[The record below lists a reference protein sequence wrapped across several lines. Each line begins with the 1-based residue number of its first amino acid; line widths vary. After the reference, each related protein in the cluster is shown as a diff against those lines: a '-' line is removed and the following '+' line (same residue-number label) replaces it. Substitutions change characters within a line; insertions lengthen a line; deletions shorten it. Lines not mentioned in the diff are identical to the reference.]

1 VLVGRESE
9 RRRLDRLLADTR
21 LGHSSV
27 LALVGEP
34 GIGKTALLEYA
45 ASEAEG
51 MRVLRARGVES
62 EAEVP
67 FGGLLELL
75 RPALAVVDQIPE
87 PQAEALGG
95 ALALRPG
102 RAGDR
107 FAVGAATLSLL
118 AAYAEQQPLLL
129 LIDDAQSL
137 DPSTA
142 GSLLFA
148 FRRLLADPIG
158 VLIAARAGETSLLD
172 GSDLP
177 VLDLAGLD
185 QEAAA
190 TLATQAAQE
199 ALPPDAAARLFKETG
214 GNPLALVE
222 LAADSSWLG
231 EAHAEGP
238 LPISASIAQAFLRRA
253 RSLPDDTRRTLVLAA
268 ASDDRELAT
277 LGRAAAALGLSVD
290 TLAAAEDA
298 GLVSLGPGSL
308 EFRHPLVRSA
318 IYGEAEA
325 KERRAVHRALADALP
340 DHELDRRAWHLAA
353 AAIGPDGA
361 AASALEQAGVRAR
374 DRSAYGVA
382 ATAFERAARLAVE
395 DEERPELLCAAA
407 DAALNAGLAERA
419 IALLEEARAST
430 PPDPLGYRIDHL
442 HGYLISRRGPV
453 MDGYELLAAA
463 AERAAARDPE
473 LAIVMLAEATHACFY
488 SGDGEKML
496 STAKRADELV
506 PADDRGRARFF
517 ASTALGIALVMA
529 GDGEAGARAL
539 HEATDIL
546 DASEEMREDPRLL
559 VWAAMGPL
567 FVREA
572 ETSPARIDRALAYAR
587 ERSAAGVLPGLLHN
601 IGRAQA
607 MSDAWPAAQASYDE
621 AIRLARESG
630 QRTEEAAAIAGLCW
644 LEARQGLEQ
653 QSRAH
658 AAQAREMCTEL
669 GAGLYEMWTAIAL
682 GELELGLGRPDAA
695 IEHYEEQQR
704 LLDER
709 GVVDADL
716 SPAPEL
722 VDAYL
727 RVGRSDDAA
736 ALVGPFAAA
745 AEAKGQPWAM
755 ARAARCLGLVGS
767 DDEIDERFGEAL
779 ALHERTPD
787 VFETARTHLAYGTR
801 LRRARKRTRAR
812 EELRTAIQ
820 LFDSLGP
827 TPWADL
833 AGVELAATGETARR
847 RDPSTLDE
855 LTPQELQVALLLA
868 EGRTTRQ
875 AAAALF
881 LSPKTIEYHLRGV
894 YRKLGISSREEL
906 AAAVSA
912 RSGRRAASALEQ
924 SQA

>member
-1 VLVGRESE
+1 MLLGRETE
-9 RRRLDRLLADTR
+9 QQTLDRLLADTR

-34 GIGKTALLEYA
+34 GIGKTSLLEYA
-45 ASEAEG
+45 AGQADG

-75 RPALAVVDQIPE
+75 RPALEVVDQIPE

-95 ALALRPG
+95 ALALRPA

-107 FAVGAATLSLL
+107 FAIGAATLSLL
-118 AAYAEQQPLLL
+118 AAFAEREPLLL

-142 GSLLFA
+142 ESLLFA

-158 VLIAARAGETSLLD
+158 VLIAARAGEPSFLD

-177 VLDLAGLD
+177 RLELGGLD
-185 QEAAA
+185 QEASA
-190 TLATQAAQE
+190 TLAERAAPDV
-199 ALPPDAAARLFKETG
+199 LPPEAAARLFEETE

-231 EAHAEGP
+231 EAPPEGP
-238 LPISASIAQAFLRRA
+238 LPISASIARAFLRRSS
-253 RSLPDDTRRTLVLAA
+253 SLPDETRRMLVLAA
-268 ASDDRELAT
+268 ASDDRDLAT
-277 LGRAAAALGLSVD
+277 LERAAASLGLAVD
-290 TLAAAEDA
+290 ALAAAEDA
-298 GLVSLGPGSL
+298 GLVSLSPGAL

-318 IYGEAEA
+318 IYGEADGQ
-325 KERRAVHRALADALP
+325 ERRAAQRALADALP

-353 AAIGPDGA
+353 AALGPDA
-361 AASALEQAGVRAR
+361 AAVSALEQAGARAR
-374 DRSAYGVA
+374 ERSAYSVSA
-382 ATAFERAARLAVE
+382 AAFERAARLSA
-395 DEERPELLCAAA
+395 DDGQRPALLYAAA
-407 DAALNAGLAERA
+407 DAAFTAGLADRA
-419 IALLEEARAST
+419 MALLEEARAFA
-430 PPDPLGYRIDHL
+430 PPDPLGYRIEHL
-442 HGYLISRRGPV
+442 LGYLISRRGRL
-453 MDGYELLAAA
+453 MDGYELLV
-463 AERAAARDPE
+463 EAAARAAPSDPE

-488 SGDGEKML
+488 SGAAEQML
-496 STAKRADELV
+496 RTAERANELV
-506 PADDRGRARFF
+506 PAGDRGRARFF
-517 ASTALGIALVMA
+517 ASTALGTALVVG

-539 HEATDIL
+539 HDAAEIL
-546 DASEEMREDPRLL
+546 DASEELREDPRLL
-559 VWAAMGPL
+559 VWAALGPL
-567 FVREA
+567 WLREA
-572 ETSPARIDRALAYAR
+572 ESGRARVDRALAYAR
-587 ERSAAGVLPGLLHN
+587 ERSAAGVLPGLLHH
-601 IGRAQA
+601 IGREQA
-607 MSDAWPAAQASYDE
+607 MSNAWPEAHASYDE
-621 AIRLARESG
+621 AIRLSRESG
-630 QRTEEAAAIAGLCW
+630 QRTEAVASIAGLCW
-644 LEARQGLEQ
+644 LEARQGLEEQ
-653 QSRAH
+653 VRAH
-658 AAQAREMCTEL
+658 AQEARALCTEL
-669 GAGLYEMWTAIAL
+669 GAGLYEVWTVIAL
-682 GELELGLGRPDAA
+682 GELELGLGRPEAA
-695 IEHYEEQQR
+695 VGHFEEQQR

-709 GVVDADL
+709 GVVDVDL

-727 RVGRSDDAA
+727 RLARPEDAA

-767 DDEIDERFGEAL
+767 DAEIDDRFGEAL

-787 VFETARTHLAYGTR
+787 VFETARTRLAYGAR

-812 EELRTAIQ
+812 EELRSAVE
-820 LFDSLGP
+820 LFNSLGP

-833 AGVELAATGETARR
+833 AGIELAATGETARR
-847 RDPSTLDE
+847 RDPSTVDE

-906 AAAVSA
+906 TAAIGERTGHPAAAPEESHA
-912 RSGRRAASALEQ
+912 
-924 SQA
+924 